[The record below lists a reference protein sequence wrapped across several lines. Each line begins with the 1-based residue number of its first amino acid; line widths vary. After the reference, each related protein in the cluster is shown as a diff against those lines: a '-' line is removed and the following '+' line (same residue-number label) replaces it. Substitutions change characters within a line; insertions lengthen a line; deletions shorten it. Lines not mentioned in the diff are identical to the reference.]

1 MLQNVFD
8 GTRYPSVFHG
18 TRFPKRG
25 HQHEKQINR
34 NGISRHDC
42 FHGGCRTQQ
51 SRSSLAWWLVDPRS
65 CRWVLLWERSS
76 PQDPTITVMDH
87 ITPVMDHI
95 TLTIMVPT
103 ITVVVLTIMEVAR
116 TIMVGEVTITTDP
129 TDIGQNT
136 N

>member
-1 MLQNVFD
+1 MLQNVF
-8 GTRYPSVFHG
+8 GRTRYPSAF
-18 TRFPKRG
+18 RYPKRG

-42 FHGGCRTQQ
+42 FHGGLPTQPNPNPLGVVAGG
-51 SRSSLAWWLVDPRS
+51 SPELSLA
-65 CRWVLLWERSS
+65 VLLWERSS

-87 ITPVMDHI
+87 IT
-95 TLTIMVPT
+95 LTIMVPT
-103 ITVVVLTIMEVAR
+103 IMVVVLTIMEVAR